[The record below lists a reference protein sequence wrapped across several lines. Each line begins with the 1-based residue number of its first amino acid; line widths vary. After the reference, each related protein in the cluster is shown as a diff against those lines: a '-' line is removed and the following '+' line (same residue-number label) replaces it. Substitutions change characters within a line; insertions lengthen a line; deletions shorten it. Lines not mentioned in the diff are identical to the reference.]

1 MYLKKIE
8 LHGFKSFA
16 DRVNLELQPGITGIV
31 GPNGCGKSNITDA
44 IRWVLGEQSVKS
56 LRGTAMS
63 DVIFAGS
70 QDRKPQNLAEVTLV
84 FDNSDRYIDSD
95 YQNIEITRRIYR
107 HNNEGEYLLNK
118 QPCRLK
124 DIVDL
129 MMDTGLGRDSLSMI
143 SQGNISSFADSK
155 PEERRPMFEEAAGV
169 AKYKKRKIE
178 SLRRLEKTTENLNR
192 VQDIVNE
199 LEKQIIPLKK
209 QKEKAETYIALK
221 KQLEEIEIGLI
232 VHEST
237 DLKAQI
243 DQIKQRIQELENYQQ
258 SYSNDLVT
266 KEALLAAKKD
276 KMVLLDKEVDALQSK
291 LMEALE
297 NVNRLNTSKVQIDEK
312 RRHILENGSSENL
325 EEQITSLK
333 QMLSEVL
340 SDYNQSVERYDYS
353 KADLDAF
360 ESKRNQVM
368 TKLNGLRQL
377 LEQQNSKYNA
387 LKTKQSLIKEQ
398 IETNQHYN
406 YGVKTILASS
416 LDGVIDVL
424 EKVITPQ
431 AGYEVAISTALGGAM
446 QFVLTKD
453 QASAR
458 QAIGYLKKNRAG
470 RATFLPIP
478 SLSKRSVRD
487 EHLLVCQN
495 TKGYLGIAS
504 EFVEY
509 DQKYDKVISNQL
521 GNTLI
526 VEDLQTANHLANQL
540 YYRYK
545 IVTLNGD
552 VVNVG
557 GSMTGGQSRQQNSS
571 YQSKKELEVIQKDLE
586 GLEINLSKL
595 KTQINE
601 FDLEY
606 REQSNELLQ
615 KKILFA
621 RLEEE
626 VSDKLAHFKN
636 IKAQYEAIA
645 HEKVE
650 VDSLLKEDTNQDL
663 IQELNKANALKEEL
677 TASIKA
683 KRETRMGYV
692 NDNDILEQEL
702 RELRKALND
711 CQNQYMKQK
720 VELTKLE
727 GNLNSKL
734 TYLNDEY
741 KMTFEYAS
749 EHYGHKKYNEDDRS
763 EVFALK
769 TEIRRLGNVNLDA
782 IEEYQ
787 NVSERFD
794 HLISQKE
801 DLLEAQTTLLQAIDE
816 MDEVMTKRF
825 DETFNKVNEE
835 FNLVFRSLLGGGKA
849 MLKYSDPEN
858 ILETGIDIDVQP
870 PVKAVQN
877 ISLFSGGEKALIAI
891 SCLFAILKVR
901 PVPMCILDEVEAA
914 LDQANVERF
923 AKYLKEFEGKTQF
936 IVVTHRPGTME
947 QCDILYGATM
957 QQKGVTKLIS
967 VKFEEATQN
976 VS

>member
-312 RRHILENGSSENL
+312 RKHILEGGSSENL
-325 EEQITSLK
+325 EEQVTSLK

-340 SDYNQSVERYDYS
+340 SDYNQSVERYDHS
-353 KADLDAF
+353 KANLDAF
-360 ESKRNQVM
+360 ELKRNQVM

-387 LKTKQSLIKEQ
+387 LKTKQGLIKEQ
-398 IETNQHYN
+398 IENNQHYN

-601 FDLEY
+601 LDLEY

-626 VSDKLAHFKN
+626 VADKLAHFKN
-636 IKAQYEAIA
+636 TKAQYEALA

-734 TYLNDEY
+734 AYLNEEY

-794 HLISQKE
+794 HLISQKG

-870 PVKAVQN
+870 PGKAVQN

-967 VKFEEATQN
+967 VKFEEAAQN

>member
-232 VHEST
+232 VHESM

-626 VSDKLAHFKN
+626 VADKLAHFKN
-636 IKAQYEAIA
+636 IKAQYEALA

-794 HLISQKE
+794 HLTSQKE

-870 PVKAVQN
+870 PGKAVQN

>member
-431 AGYEVAISTALGGAM
+431 VGYEVAISTALGGAM

-794 HLISQKE
+794 HLTSQKE

-870 PVKAVQN
+870 PGKAVQN

-967 VKFEEATQN
+967 VKFEEAAQN

>member
-626 VSDKLAHFKN
+626 VADKLAHFKN
-636 IKAQYEAIA
+636 IKAQYEALA

-663 IQELNKANALKEEL
+663 VQELNKANALKEEL

-734 TYLNDEY
+734 TYLNEEY

-794 HLISQKE
+794 HLTSQKE

-849 MLKYSDPEN
+849 MLKYSDPEH

-870 PVKAVQN
+870 PGKAVQN

-967 VKFEEATQN
+967 VKFEEAAQN

>member
-626 VSDKLAHFKN
+626 VADKLAHFKN
-636 IKAQYEAIA
+636 IKAQYEALA

-734 TYLNDEY
+734 TYLNEEY

-794 HLISQKE
+794 HLTSQKE

-849 MLKYSDPEN
+849 MLKYSDPEH

-870 PVKAVQN
+870 PGKAVQN

-967 VKFEEATQN
+967 VKFEEAAQN

>member
-360 ESKRNQVM
+360 ELKRNQVM

-431 AGYEVAISTALGGAM
+431 AGYEVPIYTSLGGAM

-626 VSDKLAHFKN
+626 VADKLAHFKN
-636 IKAQYEAIA
+636 IKAQYEALA

-663 IQELNKANALKEEL
+663 VQELNKANALKEEL

-734 TYLNDEY
+734 TYLNEEY

-794 HLISQKE
+794 HLTSQKE

-849 MLKYSDPEN
+849 MLKYSDPEH

-870 PVKAVQN
+870 PGKAVQN

-967 VKFEEATQN
+967 VKFEEAAQN

>member
-360 ESKRNQVM
+360 ELKRNQVM

-626 VSDKLAHFKN
+626 VADKLAHFKN
-636 IKAQYEAIA
+636 IKAQYEALA

-663 IQELNKANALKEEL
+663 VQELNKANALKEEL

-734 TYLNDEY
+734 TYLNEEY

-794 HLISQKE
+794 HLTSQKE

-849 MLKYSDPEN
+849 MLKYSDPEH

-870 PVKAVQN
+870 PGKAVQN

-914 LDQANVERF
+914 LDQATVERF
-923 AKYLKEFEGKTQF
+923 AK
-936 IVVTHRPGTME
+936 
-947 QCDILYGATM
+947 
-957 QQKGVTKLIS
+957 
-967 VKFEEATQN
+967 
-976 VS
+976 

>member
-360 ESKRNQVM
+360 ELKRNQVM

-626 VSDKLAHFKN
+626 VADKLAHFKN
-636 IKAQYEAIA
+636 IKAQYEALA

-663 IQELNKANALKEEL
+663 VQELNKANALKEEL

-734 TYLNDEY
+734 TYLNEEY

-794 HLISQKE
+794 HLTSQKE

-849 MLKYSDPEN
+849 MLKYSDPEH

-870 PVKAVQN
+870 PGKAVQN

-967 VKFEEATQN
+967 VKFEEAAQN

>member
-601 FDLEY
+601 LDLEY

-626 VSDKLAHFKN
+626 VADKLAHFKN
-636 IKAQYEAIA
+636 IKAQYEALA

-663 IQELNKANALKEEL
+663 VQELNKANALKEEL

-734 TYLNDEY
+734 TYLNEEY

-787 NVSERFD
+787 NVSERFE
-794 HLISQKE
+794 HLTSQKE

-849 MLKYSDPEN
+849 MLKYSDPEH

-870 PVKAVQN
+870 PGKAVQN

-967 VKFEEATQN
+967 VKFEEAAQN

>member
-626 VSDKLAHFKN
+626 VADKLAHFKN
-636 IKAQYEAIA
+636 IKAQYEALA

-663 IQELNKANALKEEL
+663 VQELNKANALKEEL

-734 TYLNDEY
+734 TYLNEEY

-794 HLISQKE
+794 HLTSQKE

-870 PVKAVQN
+870 PGKAVQN

-967 VKFEEATQN
+967 VKFEEAAHN

>member
-626 VSDKLAHFKN
+626 VADKLAHFKN
-636 IKAQYEAIA
+636 IKAQYEALA

-794 HLISQKE
+794 HLTSQKE

-870 PVKAVQN
+870 PGKAVQN

-967 VKFEEATQN
+967 VKFEEAAQN

>member
-237 DLKAQI
+237 NLKAQI

-626 VSDKLAHFKN
+626 VADKLAHFKN
-636 IKAQYEAIA
+636 IKAQYEALA

-794 HLISQKE
+794 HLTSQKE

-870 PVKAVQN
+870 PGKAVQN

-967 VKFEEATQN
+967 VKFEEAAQN

>member
-677 TASIKA
+677 TALIKA

-702 RELRKALND
+702 RELRKALNN

-782 IEEYQ
+782 IDEYQ

-794 HLISQKE
+794 HLTSQKE

-870 PVKAVQN
+870 PGKAVQN

-967 VKFEEATQN
+967 VKFEEAAQN

>member
-291 LMEALE
+291 LMDALE

-626 VSDKLAHFKN
+626 VADKLAHFKN
-636 IKAQYEAIA
+636 IKAQYEALA

-734 TYLNDEY
+734 TYLNEEY

-794 HLISQKE
+794 HLTSQKE

-849 MLKYSDPEN
+849 MLKYSDPEH

-870 PVKAVQN
+870 PGKAVQN